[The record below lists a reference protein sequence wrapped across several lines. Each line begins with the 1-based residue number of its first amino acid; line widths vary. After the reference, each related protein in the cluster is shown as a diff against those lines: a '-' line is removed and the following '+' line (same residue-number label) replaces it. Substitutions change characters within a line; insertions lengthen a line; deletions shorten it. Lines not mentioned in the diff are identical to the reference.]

1 MKATEKKEPKGNPE
15 LGFKLL
21 NFRRKLGFAI
31 GQKKITQDEFG
42 EMFGGRSGRVIASY
56 ELGDSEAPASLL
68 YLFWKCGNSID
79 AIFNDGPITETGR
92 ERALELYEN
101 SISASVKKMTEEE
114 MDRAI
119 STLEDK
125 RNEEGNEKRTSKAAS
140 TGNSRTA
147 KASDPPSRTTKKH

>member
-21 NFRRKLGFAI
+21 NFRRKLGFSI
-31 GQKKITQDEFG
+31 GRKKITQDEFG
-42 EMFGGRSGRVIASY
+42 EMFGGKSGRVIASY

-92 ERALELYEN
+92 ERALELYEK
-101 SISASVKKMTEEE
+101 SLSVSVKQMTEEE

-119 STLEDK
+119 STLEEK
-125 RNEEGNEKRTSKAAS
+125 QHEEKNEKRTSKAAS
-140 TGNSRTA
+140 TGNSRSGKT
-147 KASDPPSRTTKKH
+147 SHSPPRTTKKH